1 VVSQAG
7 NDGTSVGKVV
17 LALVVAM
24 VIGFVIANAAGRKDG
39 CAAQGGKQVA
49 LECVM
54 PTPTP

>member
-1 VVSQAG
+1 MSQAG
-7 NDGTSVGKVV
+7 NDGTSLGKVV

-24 VIGFVIANAAGRKDG
+24 VIGFVIANAAGKKDG
-39 CAAQGGKQVA
+39 CASRGGEQIA